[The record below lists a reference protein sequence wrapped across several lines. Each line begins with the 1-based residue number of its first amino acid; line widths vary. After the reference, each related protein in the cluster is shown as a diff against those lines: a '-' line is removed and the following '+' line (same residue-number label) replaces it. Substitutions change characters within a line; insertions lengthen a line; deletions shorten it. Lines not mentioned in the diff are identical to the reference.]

1 MFLRGLFSWIGFPQ
15 TSVEYV
21 AEKRNYGDSKYTFSR
36 TLRLASAGVLSFST
50 KPLQLGVILGAAFAG
65 LAFLLL
71 FASLMSY
78 FIDRTVPSGW
88 TTLVA
93 IGLLFGA
100 VQLIII
106 GIIGMYIGDIYEEVK
121 RRPRYIVEEEIS
133 QNGK

>member
-1 MFLRGLFSWIGFPQ
+1 MWEWSSPYPDWVYL
-15 TSVEYV
+15 
-21 AEKRNYGDSKYTFSR
+21 
-36 TLRLASAGVLSFST
+36 
-50 KPLQLGVILGAAFAG
+50 ILGAGVAV
-65 LAFLLL
+65 LAFVLL
-71 FASLMSY
+71 FASLISY
-78 FIDRTVPSGW
+78 FVDRTVPSGW

-93 IGLLFGA
+93 IGLLFSG